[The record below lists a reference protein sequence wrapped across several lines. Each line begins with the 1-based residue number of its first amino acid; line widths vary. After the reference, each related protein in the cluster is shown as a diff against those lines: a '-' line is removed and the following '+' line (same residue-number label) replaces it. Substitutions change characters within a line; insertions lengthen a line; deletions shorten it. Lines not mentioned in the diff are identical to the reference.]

1 MKPLIDADVLR
12 YEVGACGSFIN
23 DEGET
28 EHRSFDFV
36 ANLFDEKVKE
46 ICSLVWATEEPLIFL
61 TVDAATKRQMNKP
74 TKKQVSRLESKLEGE
89 QCAAT
94 IAQITH
100 DIDSLKEEMRYKPN
114 FRQEIAKKKEY
125 KATRKSE
132 KPYHYDN
139 LTAYIRSN
147 YDVVCAEGMEADDLL
162 AIHQTTA
169 IREDRT
175 PTTIIC
181 TRDKDLRMVEGM
193 HFGWAC
199 GKQAAFG
206 PVRVGRDGAIKPIF
220 DREGKV
226 RELKGTGMAFFCV
239 QLITGDTVDNIP
251 GLPRYGPVKALA
263 ILEGLTTYEDMLKA
277 VRDAYKSVYGDMW
290 EEEMLEQ
297 ARLLWMVTELDDDG
311 QPVLFE
317 LPDFLFEGE
326 NDEQ

>member
-12 YEVGACGSFIN
+12 YEVGACGSFKN
-23 DEGET
+23 DEGEI

-74 TKKQVSRLESKLEGE
+74 LNKKLTKLGKKLHASTDKTEE
-89 QCAAT
+89 LVTKELMAT
-94 IAQITH
+94 I
-100 DIDSLKEEMRYKPN
+100 KEEMKYKPN
-114 FRQEIAKKKEY
+114 FRQDIAKKKEY

-162 AIHQTTA
+162 AIHQTEA
-169 IREDRT
+169 IHEDRT

-206 PVRVGRDGAIKPIF
+206 PVRVGRDGALKPIL

-226 RELKGTGMAFFCV
+226 RELKGTGMAFFCA
-239 QLITGDTVDNIP
+239 QLIVGDTVDNIP

-263 ILEGLTTYEDMLKA
+263 ILDGLDTYEDMLKA
-277 VRDAYKSVYGDMW
+277 VRDAYKSVYGDIW

-297 ARLLWMVTELDDDG
+297 ARLLWMVTELDDAG
-311 QPVLFE
+311 HPVLYE
-317 LPDFLFEGE
+317 LPDFLFEGK
-326 NDEQ
+326 NDE